1 MDVEDEMRQGL
12 FVVGKRQVNIGTDKL
27 TLLSLIMALQ
37 LPGQQVLL
45 SISPVYCSAFTEIEN
60 SNDGFLKFE
69 HM

>member
-1 MDVEDEMRQGL
+1 MAGIPA
-12 FVVGKRQVNIGTDKL
+12 VNRYTDKL

-37 LPGQQVLL
+37 LAGQQVLL

-60 SNDGFLKFE
+60 SNDDSLNFE